1 MEITT
6 TDQAKTTIKKWLEEN
21 HHQVKE
27 ITDDAVSFHFEVDYP
42 VGSLK
47 RQRILQPK
55 DFPGLVVILNG
66 VSIATEHFEKLKTM
80 SEAERDKLYIEVRN
94 DLIFLRNSYDMNLD
108 EEGLAKQIQFSYEF
122 YFDGLTKTRLFEGLL
137 LNHRTLI
144 YIVTKF
150 NERFGIPNIQQDMPA
165 ESAEPVGN
173 A

>member
-6 TDQAKTTIKKWLEEN
+6 ADQAKTTIKKWLEEN

-66 VSIATEHFEKLKTM
+66 VSIANEHFEKLKTL

-108 EEGLAKQIQFSYEF
+108 EEGMAKQIQFSYEF
-122 YFDGLTKTRLFEGLL
+122 YFDGLTKTKLFEGLL

-150 NERFGIPNIQQDMPA
+150 NERFGIPNIQQDMPV
-165 ESAEPVGN
+165 ESTEPVGN